1 MQSLLVLCDGASRK
15 SDSVLKVGG
24 AANNGAGSADGGT
37 DPAGAEAAG
46 AGAGAGAGAACA
58 DAGADM

>member
-1 MQSLLVLCDGASRK
+1 MQSLLVLGDGASRK

-24 AANNGAGSADGGT
+24 AVSNGAGSAGGT

-46 AGAGAGAGAACA
+46 AGTGTACTN
-58 DAGADM
+58 AGADM

>member
-1 MQSLLVLCDGASRK
+1 MQSLLVLGDGASIK

-24 AANNGAGSADGGT
+24 AASDGAGSAGGST

-46 AGAGAGAGAACA
+46 AGAACT
-58 DAGADM
+58 DAGADMWRCEQ